1 MSTVS
6 GTGGTKQIELNKLQ
20 PSSAIKLCLEVL
32 CSAAAAPSVFSVV
45 MGGAVQHFHPKR
57 EI

>member
-6 GTGGTKQIELNKLQ
+6 VFGGTKQIELNKLQ

-32 CSAAAAPSVFSVV
+32 CSAAAAPSVLSVV
-45 MGGAVQHFHPKR
+45 M
-57 EI
+57 